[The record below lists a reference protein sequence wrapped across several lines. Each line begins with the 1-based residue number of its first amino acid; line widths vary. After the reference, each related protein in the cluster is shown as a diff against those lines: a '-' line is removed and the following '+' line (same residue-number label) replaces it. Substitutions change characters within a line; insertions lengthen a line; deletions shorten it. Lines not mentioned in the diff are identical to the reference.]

1 MQATKLFNLIQI
13 IPLLYTEYF
22 KLGIEAV
29 AVLTLCY
36 IGYTDF
42 RTFKIRN
49 QNILLLLVLYVM
61 YAVVARSAL
70 EILAN
75 VVLATIMLALLVWL
89 YTKRILGAGDVKL
102 IPVICLWVGG
112 RCALLYSVLLLILI
126 GLHLAIV
133 RIGWAPTHNMSGRRG
148 IAYAPSLAGALVGII
163 LLGCL

>member
-1 MQATKLFNLIQI
+1 MQVTKLLNQI
-13 IPLLYTEYF
+13 TISPLLHTEYYKF
-22 KLGIEAV
+22 GVEALT
-29 AVLTLCY
+29 VLALCY
-36 IGYTDF
+36 IGFTDF

-49 QNILLLLVLYVM
+49 KSILLLLVLYVM

-75 VVLATIMLALLVWL
+75 VMLATIVFVLSVWL
-89 YTKRILGAGDVKL
+89 YSRRILGAGDVKL

-126 GLHLAIV
+126 GVHLVAI

-163 LLGCL
+163 ILGCL

>member
-1 MQATKLFNLIQI
+1 MQVTKLFNRITI
-13 IPLLYTEYF
+13 GPLLYTEYY
-22 KLGIEAV
+22 KLGVEA
-29 AVLTLCY
+29 AVVLVLCY
-36 IGYTDF
+36 IGFTDF

-49 QNILLLLVLYVM
+49 ENILLLLVLYAM

-75 VVLATIMLALLVWL
+75 VMLATAMFALLVWL
-89 YTKRILGAGDVKL
+89 HTKRVLGAGDVKL

-112 RCALLYSVLLLILI
+112 RCALLYSVLLLMLI
-126 GLHLAIV
+126 GLHLAAV
-133 RIGWAPTHNMSGRRG
+133 GMGWAPTHNMAGRRG

>member
-1 MQATKLFNLIQI
+1 MQVTKLFNR
-13 IPLLYTEYF
+13 IPIGPLFYTEYY
-22 KLGIEAV
+22 KLGVEAV
-29 AVLTLCY
+29 AVLALCY
-36 IGYTDF
+36 IGFTDF

-49 QNILLLLVLYVM
+49 ENILLLLVLYVM
-61 YAVVARSAL
+61 YAVVARSTL

-75 VVLATIMLALLVWL
+75 VMLATIMLALLVWL
-89 YTKRILGAGDVKL
+89 YSKRILGAGDVKL

-126 GLHLAIV
+126 GLHLAAV

>member
-1 MQATKLFNLIQI
+1 MQVTKLFNLIQI
-13 IPLLYTEYF
+13 SPLLYTEYF

-36 IGYTDF
+36 IGFTDF
-42 RTFKIRN
+42 RTFEIRN

-61 YAVVARSAL
+61 YAVVARSVL

-75 VVLATIMLALLVWL
+75 VTLATIMLALLVWL

-102 IPVICLWVGG
+102 IPVICLWVGE

-126 GLHLAIV
+126 GLHLAVV

-148 IAYAPSLAGALVGII
+148 IPYAPSLAGALVGII